1 MHRLS
6 PSLRGLL
13 VGFALGAIFAGV
25 EIVRVSFFMPGGE
38 FRFELLLLA
47 ILLDCGALGL
57 VGLLVGVLWQLGAS
71 LLRRSRRQS
80 TGTIGLHMSRRAVL
94 RWLALGTAS
103 VGIGALGLTV
113 IERRGQLTGTIASW
127 MGWSARSSSVS
138 PEVVAVPHSAT
149 STVPPIASTA
159 RSSAAAGH
167 RLPSVLL
174 ITVDTLRGDQLGSFG
189 NASIQTPHLDA
200 FAKQGAR
207 FFNYQIQEPQ
217 TNPSHAAIFTGMYP
231 PSNGV
236 RIHMID
242 KLPDSL
248 ATLATVFK
256 DSGYRTAGLYSWM
269 SFDPQYCNFQR
280 GFDVYTDLTVNKPRI
295 LDNPA
300 IAQMSA
306 AYRTAEQYLAVA
318 KAVDRVG
325 GLNDNVEGAAKG
337 RADITTDAAI
347 AQLRSFSGNPFF
359 MWLHYFDPHYP
370 YEPPGNFATMYDPSY
385 TGKFNA
391 NMATIQAIIN
401 GQIDPKGQ
409 DLERLISLYQGEISY
424 LDSQIGRLFA
434 AIDEL
439 GLRDQVVV
447 AISGDHGESFADHTL
462 FVIGNDFFHPRSL
475 YNDES
480 RVPFLLRFPPRVP
493 ANTIVHAP
501 AQAIDVFA
509 TLLDLA
515 GISVPRQSQG
525 KSLVPLMSGSDTGVS
540 RESFALMPDYT
551 FTSIVVPGWKLIQNN
566 ATGQRRLYDLSSDPG
581 EQHDVLH
588 VYTDLADRLAVRL
601 NGWMKAEKIS

>member
-1 MHRLS
+1 MYRLP

-13 VGFALGAIFAGV
+13 SGVVLGAIFAGV
-25 EIVRVSFFMPGGE
+25 EVVRVSFLMPGGE
-38 FRFELLLLA
+38 FRFEVLLLA
-47 ILLDCGALGL
+47 ILLDCGTLGF
-57 VGLLVGVLWQLGAS
+57 VGLLVGGLWQLGIS
-71 LLRRSRRQS
+71 LRRRSRRWDTEAAHS
-80 TGTIGLHMSRRAVL
+80 RRSRRAVL

-103 VGIGALGLTV
+103 VGVGALGLIV
-113 IERRGQLTGTIASW
+113 VERRGQPAGAPAS
-127 MGWSARSSSVS
+127 GGAQAARSFPVS
-138 PEVVAVPHSAT
+138 PAGSISSK
-149 STVPPIASTA
+149 STGL
-159 RSSAAAGH
+159 AAASPTRSPVAGH
-167 RLPSVLL
+167 PPPSVLL
-174 ITVDTLRGDQLGSFG
+174 ITIDTLRGDQLGSFG
-189 NASIQTPHLDA
+189 NAAMQTPHLDA

-217 TNPSHAAIFTGMYP
+217 TNPSHASIFTGMYP

-236 RIHMID
+236 RIHMVD

-256 DSGYRTAGLYSWM
+256 GSGYRTAGLYSWM

-280 GFDVYTDLTVNKPRI
+280 GFDVYTDLTVNKPGV
-295 LDNPA
+295 LSNPA
-300 IAQMSA
+300 VAQMSA

-318 KAVDRVG
+318 KAAAHVS
-325 GLNDNVEGAAKG
+325 GLSGDVEGTAKG

-347 AQLRSFSGNPFF
+347 AQLRAFGNDPFF

-370 YEPPGNFATMYDPSY
+370 YEPPGSFATMYDPSY
-385 TGKFNA
+385 TGKFTA

-424 LDSQIGRLFA
+424 LDSQIGRLFTT
-434 AIDEL
+434 IDEL
-439 GLRDQVVV
+439 NLRDQTIV

-480 RVPFLLRFPPRVP
+480 RVPFLLRFPPKVS
-493 ANTIVHAP
+493 ANTIVQAP

-515 GISVPRQSQG
+515 GVPVPGQSQG
-525 KSLVPLMSGSDTGVS
+525 RSLVPLISGSDTGVS

-566 ATGQRRLYDLSSDPG
+566 ATGQRRLYDLAADPG
-581 EQHDVLH
+581 EQHDVFQAH
-588 VYTDLADRLAVRL
+588 TDLADRLSVRL
-601 NGWMKAEKIS
+601 NGWMKAENIS